1 MYMEGWQILKSK
13 DHARYKHSRTSTLR
27 PSACNC
33 PQSEWSRLQDSRGR
47 HLNQT
52 RIPFPAD
59 SWQFWFHS
67 FPETPHTRLGG
78 VSLQPGTQGR
88 AEPADTRTRERSKT
102 ATYPRSA
109 SRQRTSP
116 LVVPREQESSGR
128 GHWALESHC
137 TESADDARAGGII
150 YWTCHWFSNGFSR
163 GCSFH
168 GPSQQSVNLSICHES
183 HQRPKGTAWNPGN
196 ALQLGSWG

>member
-1 MYMEGWQILKSK
+1 MCVRTGKCIWKDDKYLSK
-13 DHARYKHSRTSTLR
+13 DHARSISKHSRTSTLR

-33 PQSEWSRLQDSRGR
+33 PQSEWSRLQDSRG

-59 SWQFWFHS
+59 RADSLGFTPFLCPFS
-67 FPETPHTRLGG
+67 EVMCFPETPRTRLGG

-88 AEPADTRTRERSKT
+88 AEPADTQPEREGSKI

-128 GHWALESHC
+128 GHWALESLH
-137 TESADDARAGGII
+137 
-150 YWTCHWFSNGFSR
+150 
-163 GCSFH
+163 
-168 GPSQQSVNLSICHES
+168 
-183 HQRPKGTAWNPGN
+183 
-196 ALQLGSWG
+196 